1 MQYIL
6 MIRLSR
12 IRSSMRTLGNYKQVI
27 ADIEQWLFQMPP
39 KVHMQK
45 QSIQLQM
52 QRQKNLRLPSMVE
65 IPFGFWS
72 EYAAEYLHKSGWSQS
87 VGLPILP
94 CFIAWNAQ
102 PVTEGSVI
110 IIEHYYVTTQII
122 RQACIHSSVV
132 ARHERYKLPIQY
144 SFQCNQVQ
152 TFFTFLNI
160 CQTNNSNFCSL
171 SSRTS
176 FSGSGSTF
184 SFSIAECFA
193 PRWHA
198 TKNNCACIIDNWEN
212 H

>member
-1 MQYIL
+1 
-6 MIRLSR
+6 
-12 IRSSMRTLGNYKQVI
+12 
-27 ADIEQWLFQMPP
+27 
-39 KVHMQK
+39 
-45 QSIQLQM
+45 
-52 QRQKNLRLPSMVE
+52 MVE
-65 IPFGFWS
+65 IPCGFWS

-110 IIEHYYVTTQII
+110 IIEYYYVTTQII

-160 CQTNNSNFCSL
+160 CQTNNSKSSFECNFCFL

-198 TKNNCACIIDNWEN
+198 TKNNCACIIDNWEKPLK
-212 H
+212 HCSHARWSFICHIDVWAKMASFRTLDYLTKLTYIAYIQCMYLA